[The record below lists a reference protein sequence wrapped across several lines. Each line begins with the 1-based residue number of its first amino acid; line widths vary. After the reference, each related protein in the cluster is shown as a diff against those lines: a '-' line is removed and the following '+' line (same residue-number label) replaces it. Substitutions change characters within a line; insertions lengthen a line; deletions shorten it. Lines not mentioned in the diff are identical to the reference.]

1 MPGRTDYAALLAQ
14 LDSSAFPTLRE
25 AQAAALALYA
35 AEHAETAD
43 LAIELPTG
51 AGKSLIA
58 LLICE
63 AWRREGLSAA
73 MLTGNKTLARQMEVE
88 AQLLGI
94 PVVRFEGAG
103 HTIPLGK
110 RRLYH
115 RAHAVAVM
123 NYWVL
128 FNQNPVLDA
137 ADLLV
142 IDDAHLAEGP
152 LDSLYSVTIDRYAH
166 PTLFA
171 SLVRELADRF
181 PDYATFQDAI
191 DDQPSH
197 GGTELLSFL
206 DQAAVADRVRQV
218 VDASPD
224 LQAHAD
230 LRFRWERTRE
240 RLMEVNFYC
249 SWRTLWLRPYIYPL
263 TDNPQYANP
272 SQRIYMSATI
282 GDPADLARRLG
293 TNPVVKLPLDAAA
306 EHTLG
311 RRLLVMNPDEQG
323 DIPPRLAGAI
333 LAALRAQPKSLWL
346 CASKADAERY
356 REAAGQWLD
365 AHGLGGSPLW
375 LLSPMGDEIDD
386 FKAAQTGHLFVG
398 GRFDGMDFDGD
409 ECRLVVLATMPRA
422 VNEQEEFATAYLR
435 DAAFM
440 LGRLNQR
447 IVQALGRCNRS
458 DDDYAVYVLADRRFA
473 AHFAR
478 QSNRRGLP
486 RNVQAEIDLAE
497 DHADALD
504 EAGVTDVVA
513 RFLVRDFEQFD
524 RELVQAAAD
533 IPAAPGGEGE
543 DSSTNEVT
551 GWLELYERQ
560 DYRTAE
566 QHFRQRQEDCGHL
579 GLREL
584 GAFAQY
590 TEAMAAFLEGRR
602 GDTAA
607 AARALQILEAA
618 IDRGGAKS
626 SWFNRLR
633 SSLLRFRADAPVA
646 ATVNPTDFPVAV
658 MERFND
664 LLDQLGSGPKLE
676 KWRNRLEADLTSEHH
691 DQYAQGLQML
701 GYEATRPR
709 YGAATD
715 CRWRGVFGNHLEAV
729 TWEAKV
735 EHRAGAAI
743 DPHAVGQAHNQRT
756 RAEQELGQRGYR
768 VRGVIVSHLDELEAA
783 AASSVGAIKLVR
795 KDAVLA
801 LWRHVSKLLSIYRDG
816 WSADDV
822 RARLIAADAL
832 IPRLAPTGWLDR
844 GLGATE
850 LIVADVTLLAE
861 WPDAASLPVT
871 APTTAADAPPG

>member
-1 MPGRTDYAALLAQ
+1 MPGQTDYSILLAQ
-14 LDSSAFPTLRE
+14 LGSSAFPTLRE
-25 AQAAALALYA
+25 AQAAALSLYA
-35 AEHAETAD
+35 AEHTETAD
-43 LAIELPTG
+43 LAVELPTG

-73 MLTGNKTLARQMEVE
+73 MLTGNKTLARQMEAE

-103 HTIPLGK
+103 HTIPLGQ

-115 RAHAVAVM
+115 RAQAVAVM

-142 IDDAHLAEGP
+142 IDDAHLAEGV

-166 PTLFA
+166 PTLFE
-171 SLVRELADRF
+171 SLVRELATRF
-181 PDYATFQDAI
+181 PDYATFQDAV
-191 DDQPSH
+191 DDRPSQ
-197 GGTELLSFL
+197 GSTELLSFL

-240 RLMEVNFYC
+240 RLLEVNVYC

-263 TDNPQYANP
+263 ADNPQYANP
-272 SQRIYMSATI
+272 SQRIYMSATV

-293 TNPVVKLPLDAAA
+293 TNPIVKLPLDAANSKR
-306 EHTLG
+306 TLG
-311 RRLLVMNPDEQG
+311 RRLLIINPDEQD
-323 DIPPRLAGAI
+323 DIPPRLASAI
-333 LAALRAQPKSLWL
+333 LSALRAQPKSVWL

-356 REAAGQWLD
+356 REAAKQWLD
-365 AHGLGGSPLW
+365 EHNLGGSPLW

-440 LGRLNQR
+440 YDRLNQR
-447 IVQALGRCNRS
+447 IVQGLGRCNRS

-486 RNVQAEIDLAE
+486 LNVQAEIDLAE
-497 DHADALD
+497 NHADALD
-504 EAGVTDVVA
+504 DSGVADVVA
-513 RFLVRDFEQFD
+513 RFLARDFEQFD
-524 RELVQAAAD
+524 HELAQAAAD
-533 IPAAPGGEGE
+533 IPAAPAVDSN
-543 DSSTNEVT
+543 DSSADEVT
-551 GWLELYERQ
+551 GWLELYQRQ

-566 QHFRQRQEDCGHL
+566 QLFRQRQEDCGRL

-590 TEAMAAFLEGRR
+590 TEAKAAFFEGRR

-607 AARALQILEAA
+607 AARALQTLDAA

-633 SSLLRFRADAPVA
+633 SSLLRFRADAADA
-646 ATVNPTDFPVAV
+646 ATVNPTDFAVAV
-658 MERFND
+658 VQRFDD
-664 LLDQLGSGPKLE
+664 LLDQVGTGPKLE
-676 KWRNRLEADLTSEHH
+676 KWRNRLEADLIAEHH
-691 DQYAQGLQML
+691 DQYAQGLQKLGHVL
-701 GYEATRPR
+701 GYEATRPK

-735 EHRAGAAI
+735 EHGAGAAI

-756 RAEQELGQRGYR
+756 RAEQEFGVRGYR

-783 AASSVGAIKLVR
+783 AASSVGSIKLVR

-801 LWRHVSKLLSIYRDG
+801 LWRRVSELLSVYRDD

-822 RARLIAADAL
+822 RARLTAADAL

-844 GLGATE
+844 ALSAAE
-850 LIVADVTLLAE
+850 LIVADTALLAE
-861 WPDAASLPVT
+861 WPYASQPAA
-871 APTTAADAPPG
+871 AADGL